1 MSDDQKPPRPERVHT
16 LCLDYNAFSTEP
28 YINSL
33 LKKIQKVVPSFRVNV
48 VYKAVPLSSLF
59 STNSKAVI
67 PQKDTSNVVY
77 EFTCDWESTYIG
89 HIGRELVVRMRKH
102 QQYSNGKEVHRHI
115 HTCPIYEKRLNT
127 WIPPQRMTYFQKKF
141 AFFTSHFKIL
151 QKSFRSDFE
160 RRKTEAFYI
169 RVKRPDLND
178 QKDHKLY
185 KLF

>member
-1 MSDDQKPPRPERVHT
+1 MSDDQKPPRPER
-16 LCLDYNAFSTEP
+16 
-28 YINSL
+28 
-33 LKKIQKVVPSFRVNV
+33 LKKMQKVVPTFRVNV
-48 VYKAVPLSSLF
+48 AYKSVTVSPLF
-59 STNSKAVI
+59 STDSKAII
-67 PQKDTSNVVY
+67 PPKDTSNVVY
-77 EFTCDWESTYIG
+77 EFTCDCESSYIG
-89 HIGRELVVRMRKH
+89 HTGRELVVRMREH
-102 QQYSNGKEVHRHI
+102 QQLSQGKEVYRHI
-115 HTCPIYEKRLNT
+115 HSCPIYEKRLNT

-141 AFFTSHFKIL
+141 AFFISHFKIL